1 MDKISYLESFFIPP
15 ENIVAGHTFCDIPIP
30 ITFDVSRKY
39 IWGGNPYRH
48 LTIYIWKDSIFW
60 T

>member
-15 ENIVAGHTFCDIPIP
+15 ESTVAGHTFCDIPIP
-30 ITFDVSRKY
+30 ITFDVSKICIVGIPIDDY
-39 IWGGNPYRH
+39 N
-48 LTIYIWKDSIFW
+48 YIWKDSIFW